1 MDLGLEGRTALITGG
16 SRGIGLAIAKALKAE
31 GVKLKLAARDPE
43 RLKKA
48 CADLDA
54 EPLAFDLS
62 RSENIPALAQAAG
75 DVDIL
80 VNNAGGIPRGTLE
93 EIDSP
98 AWRKAWDLKVY
109 GYVDLTRA
117 YLARMKKRGKGVI
130 INVIGAAAELPEP
143 SYVAGCMGNAA
154 LNMLTRCIGADSVR
168 HGVRVVAVNP
178 GPIMTDR
185 FMQGMHRR
193 AEQRLGDK
201 ERWPEILKSDL
212 PIGRAGTPEEV
223 AATVAFL
230 ASDHASYISGA
241 AIRIDAGILGHM
253 RPNKQEG

>member
-31 GVKLKLAARDPE
+31 GVRLKLAARDPE

-54 EPLAFDLS
+54 APLAFDLS
-62 RSENIPALAQAAG
+62 RSENIQALAQAAG
-75 DVDIL
+75 EVDIL

-93 EIDSP
+93 EIDGP

-117 YLARMKKRGKGVI
+117 YLARMKKRGRGVI
-130 INVIGAAAELPEP
+130 ISVIGAAADLPDAG
-143 SYVAGCMGNAA
+143 YVAGCMGNAA

-185 FMQGMHRR
+185 FMQGMHGR
-193 AEQRLGDK
+193 AEQRFGDK

-253 RPNKQEG
+253 RQNKQEG

>member
-1 MDLGLEGRTALITGG
+1 LDLKLDGRSALVTGG
-16 SRGIGLAIAKALKAE
+16 SRGIGLAIARALASE
-31 GVKLKLAARDPE
+31 GVRLKLAARDAA
-43 RLKKA
+43 RLKGVCDELGA
-48 CADLDA
+48 T
-54 EPLAFDLS
+54 PLAFDLS
-62 RSENIPALAQAAG
+62 RPESIEALVEAAG

-93 EIDSP
+93 EIDGE
-98 AWRKAWDLKVY
+98 AWRKAWDLKVF
-109 GYVDLTRA
+109 GYIDLTRA
-117 YLARMKKRGKGVI
+117 YLARMKKRGRGVI
-130 INVIGAAAELPEP
+130 VSVIGAAAELPEP

-154 LNMLTRCIGADSVR
+154 LNMLTRCVGADSVR

-193 AEQRLGDK
+193 AEQRFGDK

-212 PIGRAGTPEEV
+212 PIGRAGTAEEV

-253 RPNKQEG
+253 RSTQERK